1 MIRRTY
7 QVGGS
12 LSKNAS
18 TYVTR
23 QADTQLY
30 QALNRGEFCY
40 VLNCR
45 QMGKSSLLVRVYHQ
59 LKQQGF
65 ECATIDMTNI
75 GSQNTTCQQWYQG
88 IIADLWLSLK
98 LSRKL
103 SFQTWWSSLSE
114 ISDVQ
119 KLSLFIEE
127 VILVQF
133 PTENICIFIDEIDSI
148 LSLNFTVDDFFAL
161 IRYCYNQRAINPE
174 YNRLNFAI
182 FGVATPADLIQDRKR
197 TPFNIGTA
205 IELHNFTI
213 EEIEPLAA
221 SLLLEENQGKRL
233 LKEILSW
240 TGGQPF
246 LTNKLCQLVMD
257 TITESNKFAN
267 FKFIYEG
274 NILKNKNLYDWQ
286 HQIDKVPLSYGK
298 LLVEN
303 LVRNKILDDWQHQ
316 DEPEHLRT
324 IQNRLLY
331 NPTKVG
337 RLLGIYQKILQK
349 QYIEVDKIPEETELI
364 LSGLIVKES
373 GFLKVKNPIYEQV
386 FNLEWIGKKLR
397 LLRPYAQNFDAWIS
411 SQKTDKSRLL
421 RGLALKDAEA
431 WARGKILSDLDYQY
445 LDASVEIERKEKRT
459 LIEAERIKE
468 VEARLRQ
475 EEKTARF
482 QRLFLVAFSI
492 GFFTASGLGITTFWQ
507 YRNALDSQ
515 RQESL
520 AKIKSMVRYSEALF
534 ALDQQLDSLIQGLK
548 ARRELQKLRISEP
561 QTEKMIELALRR
573 SIYAAMEF
581 NHFVPSNSGIR
592 GLEFS
597 QDSRQLLIGS
607 ETEIVLHTIGLTLP
621 KKWFGHQGPIL
632 AVAIS
637 PDNKILASSSGDTTI
652 KLWQSDGTLMYTLR
666 GHQAP
671 VNDVEFS
678 PDGEIIA
685 SSSLDRTIKLWRK
698 DGTLFKTL
706 RGHEGVVRKIAFSP
720 DGKILASVSEDGTIK
735 LWYKEGIAWLH
746 TTIMQKKEKFWD
758 LEFSPDGQM
767 LAVGC
772 RDGKIHLRQLPEGKL
787 LKTITGHT
795 AGIWDLEFSPDGKI
809 LASASDDK
817 TIAFWNEEGILLNT
831 IKGHNGSVRSLAF
844 SPDGKILASAGS
856 DSMVKMW
863 RLQNPF
869 LTRLSGHTAGV
880 QGVAFSPDGKLIAS
894 VSGRETILWQFNG
907 TMEKKIEGKNSTFS
921 DVIFSPQGNI
931 FAVSAGLVVQV
942 WQTNGELLNS
952 FRGHLSPTRKLAF
965 SPDGN
970 ILAST
975 SGDKTLKLWSLDGQE
990 VITLKGHQAGVWGVA
1005 FNDDGSLIGS
1015 SSGDGTVRL
1024 WHQDGQL
1031 FKTFLVGEG
1040 IIYSIAGSLD
1050 GFWIGTGNSG
1060 KNQKIWS
1067 QEGELLSRI
1076 DTSGEEIWAIVV
1088 SPNGKTIATGNDRGI
1103 VKLWQP
1109 DGQLLA
1115 TLLGHRSAIR
1125 GLVFSPDGKT
1135 LASAAED
1142 KMVILWDLD
1151 NAIAFEDV
1159 LSYGCEWVRDYLET
1173 NVEVEEGDR
1182 SLCDDIN

>member
-12 LSKNAS
+12 LSKNAP

-40 VLNCR
+40 ILNCR
-45 QMGKSSLLVRVYHQ
+45 QMGKSSLLVRTYHQ
-59 LKQQGF
+59 LKQEGF

-75 GSQNTTCQQWYQG
+75 GSQNTTSQQWYQG
-88 IIADLWLSLK
+88 IISDLWQSLK

-103 SFQTWWSSLSE
+103 SLKTWWSSLSE

-133 PTENICIFIDEIDSI
+133 PTKNICIFIDEIDSI

-182 FGVATPADLIQDRKR
+182 FGVATPADLIQDRKI

-205 IELHNFTI
+205 IELHGFTI

-221 SLLLEENQGKRL
+221 SLPLEAKQAKRL
-233 LKEILSW
+233 LKEILYW

-257 TITESNKFAN
+257 AITQSDKFAN
-267 FKFIYEG
+267 FQLIPGG
-274 NILKNKNLYDWQ
+274 NILRNKNLYDWYNL
-286 HQIDKVPLSYGK
+286 IYKLPFGYGE
-298 LLVEN
+298 LLVEKI
-303 LVRNKILDDWQHQ
+303 VRDQILDDWQHQ

-331 NPTKVG
+331 NPNKVG
-337 RLLGIYQKILQK
+337 RLLGIYKQILQK
-349 QYIEVDKIPEETELI
+349 QHIEFDKIPEETELI
-364 LSGLIVKES
+364 LSGLIIKES
-373 GFLKVKNPIYEQV
+373 GLLKVKNRIYEQV

-397 LLRPYAQNFDAWIS
+397 LLRPYAQNFDAWIA
-411 SQKTDKSRLL
+411 SQKTDQSRLL

-445 LDASVEIERKEKRT
+445 LDASVERQRKEKRT
-459 LIEAERIKE
+459 KIEAERTKQ
-468 VEARLRQ
+468 VEARLKQ

-482 QRLFLVAFSI
+482 QRLFLVALSI

-507 YRNALDSQ
+507 YRNALVSQ

-520 AKIKSMVRYSEALF
+520 AKIQSMVRYSEALF
-534 ALDQQLDSLIQGLK
+534 ALDQQLDALIQGLK
-548 ARRELQKLRISEP
+548 ARRELQKLSISEP

-573 SIYAAMEF
+573 SIYGAMEF
-581 NHFVPSNSGIR
+581 NHFVTGNSGIR

-597 QDSRQLLIGS
+597 HNSRQLLIGS
-607 ETEIVLHTIGLTLP
+607 ETNIALHRIGISSI
-621 KKWFGHQGPIL
+621 KKWSGHQGPIL

-637 PDNKILASSSGDTTI
+637 PNDKILASASGDTTV
-652 KLWQSDGTLMYTLR
+652 KLWQSDGTLLYTLR

-671 VNDVEFS
+671 VHDVEFS

-698 DGTLFKTL
+698 DGTLLNTL
-706 RGHEGVVRKIAFSP
+706 AGHEGVVRQIAFSP
-720 DGKILASVSEDGTIK
+720 DGKTLASVSEDGTIK
-735 LWYKEGIAWLH
+735 LWYKEGRAWVH
-746 TTIMQKKEKFWD
+746 TTLIKQQEQFWD
-758 LEFSPDGQM
+758 LEFSPDGKM

-772 RDGKIHLRQLPEGKL
+772 SNGKIHLWQLPESKL

-795 AGIWDLEFSPDGKI
+795 AGIWDLEFSPDSKI
-809 LASASDDK
+809 LVSASEDK
-817 TIAFWNEEGILLNT
+817 NIAFWNEEGILLNT
-831 IKGHNGSVRSLAF
+831 IKGHNGSVRAIAF

-856 DSMVKMW
+856 DSIVKMW
-863 RLQNPF
+863 RLKNPF
-869 LTRLSGHTAGV
+869 LTRLSEHTAGV
-880 QGVAFSPDGKLIAS
+880 QGVAFSPDGNLIAS
-894 VSGRETILWQFNG
+894 VSHQETILWQSNG
-907 TMEKKIEGKNSTFS
+907 KMQRKIEGKNSTFS
-921 DVIFSPQGNI
+921 DVAFSPQENI
-931 FAVSAGLVVQV
+931 FAVSAGLEVQV
-942 WQTNGELLNS
+942 WETDGELLNT
-952 FRGHLSPTRKLAF
+952 FRGHLSQTRKLAF
-965 SPDGN
+965 SRDGKT
-970 ILAST
+970 LAST
-975 SGDKTLKLWSLDGQE
+975 SGDKTIKLWSLDSGE

-1005 FNDDGSLIGS
+1005 FNADGSLIGS

-1024 WHQDGQL
+1024 WQQDGQL
-1031 FKTFLVGEG
+1031 LQTFSVGEG
-1040 IIYSIAGSLD
+1040 IIYSLAAGLD
-1050 GFWIGTGNSG
+1050 DFWIGTGNSG

-1067 QEGELLSRI
+1067 QEGELLSHI
-1076 DTSGEEIWAIVV
+1076 DTNGEEIWAIVV
-1088 SPNGKTIATGNDRGI
+1088 SPNGKIIATGNDRGT

-1125 GLVFSPDGKT
+1125 GLAFSPDGKT

-1142 KMVILWDLD
+1142 KMVILWNLD
-1151 NAIAFEDV
+1151 HTIAFEDV
-1159 LSYGCEWVRDYLET
+1159 LAYGCEWVRDYLQT
-1173 NVEVEEGDR
+1173 NGEVEESDR
-1182 SLCDDIN
+1182 SLCDE